1 MKQGQFELEVSVRPT
16 GRHNSRVLRKQ
27 DMTPG
32 VVYGTGIKGNI
43 HLSAVEKFVR
53 KYATGEFENTIL
65 TLKSSDAAL
74 NGVKVL
80 LKDIAVHPVTRRPVH
95 MDLWAIDLKKPVRV
109 NVEVRYEGKAIGL
122 ADGGVLQSLLREIEV
137 ECLPTEIPEFIAT
150 DVSNLGVYD
159 TLHISDLKLPA
170 GVKSTA
176 KEDLAL
182 VTVTI
187 VKEEVA
193 APVAVAAAAA
203 EPEVAAKGKKP
214 EEGAAA
220 GAAGAK
226 PAAAAA
232 KPAAK
237 K

>member
-1 MKQGQFELEVSVRPT
+1 MKQGQFELEVTVRPT

-27 DMTPG
+27 EMTPG
-32 VVYGTGIKGNI
+32 VVYGSGIKGNV
-43 HLSAVEKFVR
+43 HLSAVEKLVR

-65 TLKSSDAAL
+65 TLKSTDSAL

-80 LKDIAVHPVTRRPVH
+80 LKDIAVHPVTRRPLH
-95 MDLWAIDLKKPVRV
+95 MDLWAIDLKKAVRV
-109 NVEVRYEGKAIGL
+109 NVEVRFEGKAIGL
-122 ADGGVLQSLLREIEV
+122 ADGGVLQPLLREIEV
-137 ECLPTEIPEFIAT
+137 ECLPTAIPEFIAT

-182 VTVTI
+182 VTVTV
-187 VKEEVA
+187 VKEEEA
-193 APVAVAAAAA
+193 APVAAAAAPA

-214 EEGAAA
+214 EEGAPAA
-220 GAAGAK
+220 GAAAGAK
-226 PAAAAA
+226 PAAGA
-232 KPAAK
+232 PAAK